1 MNRLE
6 IGWYAFHGAC
16 EEVVKQLRRDCRAR
30 RSSVIL
36 GVARGGFVPAAIV
49 SYGLG
54 ISDCRSVSMFCGKD
68 RSERD
73 DLIII
78 DDVCD
83 TGRTFS
89 LLRQSYP
96 NALYIAAY
104 AKPAGKEFCHYF
116 GRLVDQSQWLV
127 FPFAPSDEVNR

>member
-36 GVARGGFVPAAIV
+36 GVARGGFVPASIV
-49 SYGLG
+49 AYGLG
-54 ISDCRSVSMFCGKD
+54 ISACRSAD
-68 RSERD
+68 HQPYRSERD
-73 DLIII
+73 DLIIV

-96 NALYIAAY
+96 NALYVAAY

>member
-36 GVARGGFVPAAIV
+36 GVARGGFVPASIV
-49 SYGLG
+49 AYGLG
-54 ISDCRSVSMFCGKD
+54 ISACRSADHQSI

-73 DLIII
+73 DLIVV
-78 DDVCD
+78 DDICD

-96 NALYIAAY
+96 NALYVAAY
-104 AKPAGKEFCHYF
+104 AKPAGKEYCHYF

-127 FPFAPSDEVNR
+127 FPFAPTDEVNW

>member
-1 MNRLE
+1 MDRLV
-6 IGWYAFHGAC
+6 IGWYAFDAAC
-16 EEVVKQLRRDCRAR
+16 EEMVKQLRRDCRVK
-30 RSSVIL
+30 RSSVIF
-36 GVARGGFVPAAIV
+36 GVARGGFVPASIV
-49 SYGLG
+49 AYGLG
-54 ISDCRSVSMFCGKD
+54 INDCRSADYPPM

-73 DLIII
+73 DLIIV

-96 NALYIAAY
+96 NALYVAAY
-104 AKPAGKEFCHYF
+104 AKPAGKEYCHYF

>member
-1 MNRLE
+1 MLFTE
-6 IGWYAFHGAC
+6 L
-16 EEVVKQLRRDCRAR
+16 VRRWL
-30 RSSVIL
+30 SSFVGIVEL
-36 GVARGGFVPAAIV
+36 GDHQPT
-49 SYGLG
+49 
-54 ISDCRSVSMFCGKD
+54 

-73 DLIII
+73 DLIIV
-78 DDVCD
+78 DDICD

-96 NALYIAAY
+96 NALYVAAY
-104 AKPAGKEFCHYF
+104 AKPAGKEYCHYF